1 MRAIY
6 LLLPLVRASTF
17 TRNVLALMFGAAI
30 GQVFTVIAA
39 PVLTRL
45 YNPEDLGIFALYSTV
60 LFLSAPLVSARY
72 ELAIVPAKD
81 RDEAFGLLLLSC
93 LIAFV
98 VGLLSLLVV
107 PLARFAAVVGLKAL
121 VPYVWLLA
129 LSIVVSGIYQAFRQ
143 FSIREQQYRK
153 ISFSQLIQS
162 GVSVSSQA
170 AVGGLTRLGPWG
182 LLLGQLT
189 GIFASACGLGR
200 GIGDTAIAWHNNH
213 RGTVLRTLKEIA
225 IRHRKHPYYLPW
237 GGFVDALAQRLPVLV
252 LSALYGSHFLGLYAL
267 ADRLLRAPISLVGQA
282 SSQVLFQKMTEP
294 RVTARMPQFLMKWSF
309 GITLL
314 FLVPFALLAAF
325 SRPLFAFVLGQTWAP
340 AGTLAATLIP
350 IYWGAVVVS
359 PISNLLIIANR
370 QGTYTVVQSLF
381 LVSGFASLCL
391 GHHWFAS
398 GEATLLFYSFAQL
411 FVYVIYLL
419 VLFSAAKGQ
428 VEKLEAA
435 RPCAA

>member
-1 MRAIY
+1 MRAIS

-17 TRNVLALMFGAAI
+17 ARNVLALMFGAAI
-30 GQVFTVIAA
+30 GQAFTVVAA

-45 YNPEDLGIFALYSTV
+45 YNPEDLGILALYATL

-81 RDEAFGLLLLSC
+81 SDEAFGLLLLSA
-93 LIAFV
+93 LIALV
-98 VGLLSLLVV
+98 VGSLSLLLV
-107 PLARFAAVVGLKAL
+107 PLARFAAAVGLKAL
-121 VPYVWLLA
+121 VPYIWLLA
-129 LSIVVSGIYQAFRQ
+129 LSIVVNGMYQAFRQ
-143 FSIREQQYRK
+143 FRIRDQQFRK
-153 ISFSQLIQS
+153 ISFSQVIQS
-162 GVSVSSQA
+162 GVSVSGQA

-182 LLLGQLT
+182 LLLGQLA
-189 GIFASACGLGR
+189 GIVVSTYSLGR
-200 GIGDTAIAWHNNH
+200 GIGNTWVVWHNSH
-213 RGTVLRTLKEIA
+213 RGAVLRTLMEIA
-225 IRHRKHPYYLPW
+225 IRHRKHPIYLPW

-252 LSALYGSHFLGLYAL
+252 LSALYGAHFLGLYAL

-294 RVTARMPQFLMKWSF
+294 SVAARMPEFLLKWSI

-325 SRPLFAFVLGQTWAP
+325 SRPLFAFVLGETWAP
-340 AGTLAATLIP
+340 SGTLAATLIP

-370 QGTYTVVQSLF
+370 QGIYSAVQLLF
-381 LVSGFASLCL
+381 LVSGFASLWL
-391 GHHWFAS
+391 GHHWFAT
-398 GEATLLFYSFAQL
+398 GEATLLFYSIAQL
-411 FVYVIYLL
+411 FVYIIYLL
-419 VLFSAAKGQ
+419 TLFSAAKGQ
-428 VEKLEAA
+428 VEKLETA